1 MQLSEYMNIE
11 TSAFGTAQ
19 KNLNQYS
26 IRRVARPLKF
36 DIYNTCKPSCTF
48 LFRTLILLHILP
60 ITFHVLAFLA
70 CEESPCTNAQHKIF
84 LFNNS
89 YHSNQQSW

>member
-26 IRRVARPLKF
+26 IRRVARPLTF

-48 LFRTLILLHILP
+48 LFRTLYFTAYFTNNLP
-60 ITFHVLAFLA
+60 CA
-70 CEESPCTNAQHKIF
+70 CFSG
-84 LFNNS
+84 L
-89 YHSNQQSW
+89 